1 MLCIKE
7 KFDFF
12 FASKLR
18 YIFTSIE
25 LRHISLGTLHS
36 LPLTRHGAAAR
47 RRRLL
52 AILFVHIHFFYE
64 YQFIICV
71 CAVYMVEFELEILVH
86 ALIVVNSTVFF
97 FYAIT
102 RIMMMRYFYSA
113 CAFH

>member
-12 FASKLR
+12 LHQNYDIYLHQLSCA
-18 YIFTSIE
+18 
-25 LRHISLGTLHS
+25 ISRWVRCTLSRSHD
-36 LPLTRHGAAAR
+36 TAAAR
-47 RRRLL
+47 CRHLL
-52 AILFVHIHFFYE
+52 AILFVHKFFFMNINLSYV
-64 YQFIICV
+64 CV
-71 CAVYMVEFELEILVH
+71 QYMVEFELEILVH
-86 ALIVVNSTVFF
+86 ALIVVNSTVVF